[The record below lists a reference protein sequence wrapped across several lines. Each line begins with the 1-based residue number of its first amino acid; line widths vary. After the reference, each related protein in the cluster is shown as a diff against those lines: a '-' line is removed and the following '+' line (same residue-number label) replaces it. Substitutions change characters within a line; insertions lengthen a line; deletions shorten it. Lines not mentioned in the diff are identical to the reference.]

1 MKQPASRTV
10 FVLTEEI
17 LPRPRYSHTVNKDTT
32 RRLSQ
37 TGSGRS
43 LESQN
48 KRGSQE
54 LIKDSAHVRLGSR
67 CKSEVNSSSQQC
79 FQQGELFDLK
89 LSDISCILLDIEMFL
104 YNQFQ
109 LILVKYCLYLELV
122 VFVELHV
129 FTCGVASLITSVMD
143 SRQTADAYASANGAW
158 GRGVAANSR
167 LMFYKQIWDC
177 SYTQCKV

>member
-1 MKQPASRTV
+1 MCGRACVCMRTRVHARYMAQCRRDVKQSASRTV

-37 TGSGRS
+37 TGSARS

-79 FQQGELFDLK
+79 ISDRAKFSTCNFPDAGRN
-89 LSDISCILLDIEMFL
+89 LS
-104 YNQFQ
+104 
-109 LILVKYCLYLELV
+109 
-122 VFVELHV
+122 
-129 FTCGVASLITSVMD
+129 TCRRNVSLQSI
-143 SRQTADAYASANGAW
+143 QTIINLS
-158 GRGVAANSR
+158 
-167 LMFYKQIWDC
+167 
-177 SYTQCKV
+177 